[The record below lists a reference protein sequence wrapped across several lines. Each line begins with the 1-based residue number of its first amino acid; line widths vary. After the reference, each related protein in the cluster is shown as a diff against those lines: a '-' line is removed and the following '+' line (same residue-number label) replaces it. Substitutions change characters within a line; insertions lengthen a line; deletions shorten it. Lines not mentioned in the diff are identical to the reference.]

1 MPAFPWPLPLVGY
14 AGLGNDIH
22 ELVNPL
28 GYARQPVTIELTDE
42 LTDGGVQI
50 ASNLETLEWPTAQ
63 ADWGTVSTVLVF
75 GAPTGGKL
83 LLNAIL
89 TSAGTPYSW
98 GDYSVGLYSP
108 TSPTPLVIHQYDR
121 PRVSASAI
129 EAWPVDGIPT
139 GFGRGGWGRYAYG
152 TAPQVYASVAAISL
166 TFGRMYP
173 CVAGT
178 WAPGPFARAA

>member
-1 MPAFPWPLPLVGY
+1 MGY

-42 LTDGGVQI
+42 LTAGGDQI
-50 ASNLETLEWPTAQ
+50 AANLETLEWPTAQ
-63 ADWGTVSTVLVF
+63 SDWGTVSSVLVYD
-75 GAPTGGKL
+75 APTGGKL
-83 LLNAIL
+83 LLEAIL
-89 TSAGTPYSW
+89 TSAGIPYSW

-108 TSPTPLVIHQYDR
+108 TSPTPLVIRMYDR

-129 EAWPVDGIPT
+129 EAWPGGSTSV
-139 GFGRGGWGRYAYG
+139 GFGRGAWGRYAYATLPG
-152 TAPQVYASVAAISL
+152 AVATVAAITL